1 MGNAW
6 LALVIAGLLEV
17 GWALGLK
24 YSDGFS
30 RLLPSTLTVLG
41 AIGSFWLLSHAMKQL
56 PVGTAYAVW
65 VGIGTVGTAT
75 LAVLLFGEPVN
86 ALRVAG
92 IMLIVAGIVALRL
105 A

>member
-6 LALVIAGLLEV
+6 SALVLAGLFEV

-24 YSDGFS
+24 YSDGFTK
-30 RLLPSTLTVLG
+30 LLPSVLTLLG
-41 AIGSFWLLSHAMKQL
+41 AVASFWLLSHAMKSL

-65 VGIGTVGTAT
+65 VGIGTVGTAV
-75 LAVLLFGEPVN
+75 LAVVLFAEPVN
-86 ALRVAG
+86 MMRIFGIAL
-92 IMLIVAGIVALRL
+92 IIAGIVALKL